1 MSATSTLY
9 FLFKIQHTGLD
20 EAFFPLKLPERLDVF
35 EGKLIDDTN
44 SSLNLVETKSY
55 EEGLCTAVSVFILAN
70 FIFHALSLD
79 PWVIM

>member
-1 MSATSTLY
+1 MK
-9 FLFKIQHTGLD
+9 LFSFEIT
-20 EAFFPLKLPERLDVF
+20 RRVDVF

>member
-1 MSATSTLY
+1 MK
-9 FLFKIQHTGLD
+9 LFSFEIT
-20 EAFFPLKLPERLDVF
+20 RRVDVF

-55 EEGLCTAVSVFILAN
+55 EEGLCTAVSVLILAN
-70 FIFHALSLD
+70 FISHSFSLD